1 MPPRRGALEKPTIM
15 QTRHALIA
23 LGLTLL
29 LGAGAYLAL
38 IRSPGEAARPEG
50 ALRSPSD
57 RASTSLAPVD
67 GAAAPPPATG
77 APAPAER
84 TERFDALLRS
94 GTGEVTSKPADFYTA
109 SNVDEALNWLDR
121 ADLDDPTR
129 LRLEKSLADACPPGG
144 LELEA
149 ERQEWIAERL
159 DAWCAGFS
167 FDAAEQEAIQRQFL
181 GTISAG
187 AESIAA
193 DMAGLSMAE
202 QEDYLREAIAAAE
215 SWTDLEA
222 IKVALEAAYY
232 LAPASDRQ
240 DPMRLHQLGQDPGY
254 VGEQGQR
261 IQRNALTLLQCVDY
275 VDCGP
280 DSIFTLQECFSRPI
294 CEPGWSLYDLLYNTT
309 SPLEDEQVMAVLEQ
323 LLGLRR
329 GG

>member
-1 MPPRRGALEKPTIM
+1 M

-23 LGLTLL
+23 LGLALL

-38 IRSPGEAARPEG
+38 TQSAGEGARPDG
-50 ALRSPSD
+50 TVRYSPDSTSPS
-57 RASTSLAPVD
+57 LPVD
-67 GAAAPPPATG
+67 VAAKRLPSKS

-84 TERFDALLRS
+84 SERVDALLRS
-94 GTGEVTSKPADFYTA
+94 GPGETTTKPGDFYTA
-109 SNVDEALNWLDR
+109 SSVDEALDWLDR
-121 ADLDDPTR
+121 ADLDDTTR
-129 LRLEKSLADACPPGG
+129 LRLEKNLADACPPGG
-144 LELEA
+144 HA
-149 ERQEWIAERL
+149 VDADRQQWISDRL

-167 FDAAEQEAIQRQFL
+167 FEAAEHEAIQREFQAA
-181 GTISAG
+181 ISAG

-193 DMAGLSMAE
+193 GMTGLTMAE
-202 QEDYLREAIAAAE
+202 QEAYLRDAIAAAE

-222 IKVALEAAYY
+222 IKVALDAAYF
-232 LAPASDRQ
+232 LAPATDRQ

-254 VGEQGQR
+254 VGEQGQN

-280 DSIFTLQECFSRPI
+280 DSIYTLQECFIRPI

-309 SPLEDEQVMAVLEQ
+309 SPLEDEQVMAVLER
-323 LLGLRR
+323 LLEWRR